1 MNETN
6 RLDSIKRF
14 RFNVTMGII
23 GMLIGIYGYL
33 LPNDIIGIFGT
44 IIVGTAA
51 FLQFALI
58 MKIRQ
63 KEKQE

>member
-1 MNETN
+1 MNEAD
-6 RLDSIKRF
+6 RLESIERF
-14 RFNVTMGII
+14 KFNVTMGII
-23 GMLIGIYGYL
+23 GILIGIYGYL

-51 FLQFALI
+51 FLQLALV

>member
-1 MNETN
+1 MNETD

-14 RFNVTMGII
+14 RFNVMMGII
-23 GMLIGIYGYL
+23 GILIGVSGYL
-33 LPNDIIGIFGT
+33 LSNDIIGIFGT

-51 FLQFALI
+51 SLQFALV